1 MKDIK
6 KTLFMKEAASGK
18 SHNILVEICIAV
30 LLFFI
35 ASVAMGLVQIP
46 ALTAYLLSNEDYM
59 SMLLAG
65 RLDTQKMLSVFSNIP
80 EWIMIVMLF
89 AEILLTLI
97 VMLYCRFFEKRK
109 FSTLGFVKKGM
120 VKQYLTGIIAGAVAF
135 SIVYLLCLATGS
147 IKYEGIAASISPL
160 YIIGYFLGYLL
171 QGMAEEVLCRGYLMV
186 SLSRRYHVTLAIT
199 ASSLFFA
206 FLHSNNSGV
215 SSLAYLNLF
224 LFGVFASLLLLD
236 FGNIWIAGAFHSI
249 WNFVQGNIY
258 GVQVSGIRVS
268 NSVMSTSYT
277 DGMEFINGGAF
288 GMEGGL
294 AVTLV
299 VMAGIAL
306 LCIHLYKKGDIID
319 INVTG
324 QEEYSHQGVQA
335 AGNEE
340 ISQAPENTTAIQQ
353 DMQDNVHE
361 QDVQMFQKAD
371 EPEETDINIII
382 NKDANVLDSEVIK
395 NNNASIQAG
404 ENTGSQN
411 SVQQTSFDE
420 SYFKD

>member
-1 MKDIK
+1 
-6 KTLFMKEAASGK
+6 
-18 SHNILVEICIAV
+18 
-30 LLFFI
+30 
-35 ASVAMGLVQIP
+35 
-46 ALTAYLLSNEDYM
+46 
-59 SMLLAG
+59 
-65 RLDTQKMLSVFSNIP
+65 
-80 EWIMIVMLF
+80 
-89 AEILLTLI
+89 
-97 VMLYCRFFEKRK
+97 
-109 FSTLGFVKKGM
+109 
-120 VKQYLTGIIAGAVAF
+120 
-135 SIVYLLCLATGS
+135 
-147 IKYEGIAASISPL
+147 
-160 YIIGYFLGYLL
+160 
-171 QGMAEEVLCRGYLMV
+171 
-186 SLSRRYHVTLAIT
+186 
-199 ASSLFFA
+199 
-206 FLHSNNSGV
+206 
-215 SSLAYLNLF
+215 
-224 LFGVFASLLLLD
+224 
-236 FGNIWIAGAFHSI
+236 
-249 WNFVQGNIY
+249 
-258 GVQVSGIRVS
+258 
-268 NSVMSTSYT
+268 MSTSYT

-340 ISQAPENTTAIQQ
+340 ISPAPENTTAIQQ

-371 EPEETDINIII
+371 EPEETDINNNIII